1 MPIGFQPVDQLFF
14 FLKYSRNRS
23 RPTLRTEERHNK
35 AHFAADIP
43 LVPYTNERGTLQEY
57 RDGAMR
63 HNKLDSLVYGHPD
76 NPGSSEVKRR
86 TANYF

>member
-1 MPIGFQPVDQLFF
+1 VPIGFSRWIQLFF